1 MKLAETSDR
10 VEKTV
15 MIGKLK
21 LTPELAVV
29 TVLMVLAAL
38 SVAFIGSLVAPP
50 KILMGRSL
58 TAIPPSLFPLIVLS
72 ILAVLCAGYLYWR
85 SQNADVGEIG
95 SFNMEGWDRGAA
107 LFGLMLFYALTMQ
120 PFGFLISSAITMAL
134 ISWLAGNRTIWQ
146 IAALSLIGPPTLYLL
161 ATRALAVSLPEL
173 STIEFAYS
181 RLLGG

>member
-1 MKLAETSDR
+1 MKVALTSDGMG
-10 VEKTV
+10 KTV

-29 TVLMVLAAL
+29 AVLMVLSAL
-38 SVAFIGSLVAPP
+38 SVVFIGALVAPP

-58 TAIPPSLFPLIVLS
+58 TAIPPNLFPLIVLS
-72 ILAVLCAGYLYWR
+72 LLAVLCASYLFWR
-85 SQNADVGEIG
+85 SRNADVGEVG
-95 SFNMEGWDRGAA
+95 GFNFQGWDRGAA
-107 LFGLMLFYALTMQ
+107 LFGLMLLYALTME
-120 PFGFLISSAITMAL
+120 PFGFLISSAMSLAL

-146 IAALSLIGPPTLYLL
+146 VIALSLIGPPTLYLL
-161 ATRALAVSLPEL
+161 ATRVLAVSLPEL